1 MKINLENNL
10 FLKLISMVSAVV
22 LWVVVVSISD
32 AEVTETFTKEV
43 TLLNTEAI
51 TESGNVF
58 RIEEGSNIVKLKVEA
73 RKSVMQDLD
82 ESDFVLT
89 ADMEK
94 NLKYGKMVVID
105 VKCSNK
111 NIDVDRDVTLL
122 RNNVEVSIEES
133 ATEQFPIVTGHI
145 GEPNQGLQ
153 VGEIVPEQTVVKISG
168 PISIVQKIKKVEA
181 IVDIT
186 GVPGDAVRNCKLRLK
201 DGNGDVIDTTYLEFA
216 GKTEGINVKISMFK
230 TKVAYLMVSSMGKPA
245 KGFSLKSIT
254 WKPKSIRIAGSEE
267 VLSEITS
274 VEIPKEAVNIDGIAE
289 ELQLV
294 IDLKE
299 YLPSGVVLADEDE
312 ASVLVVVEVEK
323 NVSAEESEKTIKE

>member
-73 RKSVMQDLD
+73 RKSVMQNLD

-122 RNNVEVSIEES
+122 RNNVEVSIEEPRGQEMVRREWYGDVS
-133 ATEQFPIVTGHI
+133 ADLTTEQNTARIRRLLKRRILAVFCS
-145 GEPNQGLQ
+145 
-153 VGEIVPEQTVVKISG
+153 VVKSADTSPYHSLLTIS
-168 PISIVQKIKKVEA
+168 
-181 IVDIT
+181 
-186 GVPGDAVRNCKLRLK
+186 
-201 DGNGDVIDTTYLEFA
+201 
-216 GKTEGINVKISMFK
+216 
-230 TKVAYLMVSSMGKPA
+230 
-245 KGFSLKSIT
+245 
-254 WKPKSIRIAGSEE
+254 
-267 VLSEITS
+267 
-274 VEIPKEAVNIDGIAE
+274 
-289 ELQLV
+289 
-294 IDLKE
+294 
-299 YLPSGVVLADEDE
+299 
-312 ASVLVVVEVEK
+312 
-323 NVSAEESEKTIKE
+323 